1 MEFMSKSG
9 FVCEDG
15 RRKNVRKPRS
25 GFTQDVFSAEV
36 WLASAPLHEAGKTTR
51 SGNTL
56 KTGIGRGQLS
66 FASDNPSSNPNA
78 CPLISTFSKP
88 HSEVASVS
96 RTHDLK
102 GFRKGASLFSGLL
115 KSEGAPANAGF
126 QKRNERGTSPTKG
139 NPAPASRILQQER
152 RSSLRQIERLSLSR
166 KSTAFSAREQ
176 FPFCR

>member
-1 MEFMSKSG
+1 MSIVVYATIVCTTSMFCQSG

-15 RRKNVRKPRS
+15 RSEKVRKPLS
-25 GFTQDVFSAEV
+25 KCVEDVFSAEV

-88 HSEVASVS
+88 HSEVAST
-96 RTHDLK
+96 THTSALK
-102 GFRKGASLFSGLL
+102 CFRKDAQRFSTFIRPEVRTA
-115 KSEGAPANAGF
+115 KCRIS
-126 QKRNERGTSPTKG
+126 KER
-139 NPAPASRILQQER
+139 
-152 RSSLRQIERLSLSR
+152 
-166 KSTAFSAREQ
+166 
-176 FPFCR
+176 

>member
-1 MEFMSKSG
+1 MW
-9 FVCEDG
+9 DG
-15 RRKNVRKPRS
+15 RADHVRKLRS

-88 HSEVASVS
+88 HSEVAST
-96 RTHDLK
+96 THIPALK
-102 GFRKGASLFSGLL
+102 GFRKSASLFSGFL
-115 KSEGAPANAGF
+115 KPEGPPTNAAFKNAARSELSRPKKTLPQPTETHNAG
-126 QKRNERGTSPTKG
+126 ETSSVNDKIHFAG
-139 NPAPASRILQQER
+139 RIL
-152 RSSLRQIERLSLSR
+152 
-166 KSTAFSAREQ
+166 
-176 FPFCR
+176 

>member
-1 MEFMSKSG
+1 MQYRWDIHSGYSRKGFKSG

-15 RRKNVRKPRS
+15 RSEKVRKPLS
-25 GFTQDVFSAEV
+25 KCVEDVFSAEV

-88 HSEVASVS
+88 HSEVAST
-96 RTHDLK
+96 THTSALK
-102 GFRKGASLFSGLL
+102 RFRKDAQRFSTFIRLGVH
-115 KSEGAPANAGF
+115 
-126 QKRNERGTSPTKG
+126 TSKCG
-139 NPAPASRILQQER
+139 IS
-152 RSSLRQIERLSLSR
+152 
-166 KSTAFSAREQ
+166 KVG
-176 FPFCR
+176 